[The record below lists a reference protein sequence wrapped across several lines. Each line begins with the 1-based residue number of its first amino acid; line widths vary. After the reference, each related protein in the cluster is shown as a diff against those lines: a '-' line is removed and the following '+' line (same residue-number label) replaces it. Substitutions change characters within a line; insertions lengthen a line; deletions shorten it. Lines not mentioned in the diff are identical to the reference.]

1 MSNHSAG
8 REALHA
14 PGRVQVHGGIV
25 QLREIRSSVYEDVNQ
40 IQHEYLLLWGLEWL
54 LDNGFDSKAVWEW
67 NPRQTGSGIEPD
79 LMGSVGGTTLASAE
93 ACTSENP
100 LGMADS
106 RMRDTLEEVS
116 RMQGQKFYFVGTAG
130 MAVRAGTK
138 ARKPQW
144 AIRVVQDSLSFGPA
158 RERS

>member
-1 MSNHSAG
+1 MSNHTAG
-8 REALHA
+8 QEALRE
-14 PGRVQVHGGIV
+14 PGRVQVHGGIA

-40 IQHEYLLLWGLEWL
+40 IQHEYLLLRGLEWL

-79 LMGSVGGTTLASAE
+79 LMGSVDGTTLVSAE
-93 ACTSENP
+93 TCTSENP

-106 RMRDTLEEVS
+106 RMRDRLEELS
-116 RMQGQKFYFVGTAG
+116 RMEGQKFYFVGAAG
-130 MAVRAGTK
+130 MVVRAGTK
-138 ARKPQW
+138 ARKAQW
-144 AIRVVQDSLSFGPA
+144 AITVVQDSLSFAPA